1 MLKLI
6 YLIACLGTFFNA
18 AWMLISPLSWY
29 TDFPAA
35 IPHTGQFNPHFV
47 RDIGLAYLVAA
58 LGFGW
63 CARNLGRSRPVHLGL
78 TVFFVGHALVHLFEI
93 LTGYLPHTH
102 WLIDAPL
109 VFLPALLL
117 LVLAVPSVRR
127 RLGER

>member
-6 YLIACLGTFFNA
+6 YLVACLCTLLNG
-18 AWMLISPLSWY
+18 AWMIVSPLSWY

-35 IPHTGQFNPHFV
+35 IPHTGRFNPHFV

-63 CARNLGRSRPVHLGL
+63 CALNLGRSRPVHLGL
-78 TVFFVGHALVHLFEI
+78 TLFFGGHALVHLYEI

-117 LVLAVPSVRR
+117 LALAVPSFRR